1 MASLQHRATFTF
13 TVALLCTA
21 GGAACAQMTTV
32 ALQRTNADALAIM
45 RWFDGNAAALW
56 AIVGTICAGG
66 IALLAVWLSNRHS
79 RRQLAMLLVA
89 DKQQRERDRSMAVRR
104 DVYIPAA
111 EAIARIQNVITELA
125 DFRADHVVL
134 SRQITSDLGSLAK
147 VNVLGTD
154 ATVAAISR
162 LTAACTLCYL
172 QLTTMHENLLQRHR
186 NMKAALTARDNAASQ
201 LRQIADLF
209 HQSFKSDNNDAT
221 VLRRLQTQFEG
232 DDRTAKERQAAVDR
246 LLEAHTNE
254 EREARLRV
262 LEMNQEVLKHVPD
275 ALIAVRR
282 ELELPTNEDALRRM
296 FAEQQTATLR
306 ISRRLLAHTD
316 VLERAPAPVSPASPE
331 ERSGQI
337 LDEGEA
343 MSLRPELPELH

>member
-1 MASLQHRATFTF
+1 
-13 TVALLCTA
+13 
-21 GGAACAQMTTV
+21 
-32 ALQRTNADALAIM
+32 
-45 RWFDGNAAALW
+45 
-56 AIVGTICAGG
+56 
-66 IALLAVWLSNRHS
+66 
-79 RRQLAMLLVA
+79 MLLVA

-172 QLTTMHENLLQRHR
+172 QLTAMHENLLQRHR
-186 NMKAALTARDNAASQ
+186 NMKAALTARDNAVSHR
-201 LRQIADLF
+201 RQIADLF
-209 HQSFKSDNNDAT
+209 HQAFKADNNDAT

-232 DDRTAKERQAAVDR
+232 DDRVAKERQAEVDR

-316 VLERAPAPVSPASPE
+316 VIERAPPPVSPASPE

-343 MSLRPELPELH
+343 MSPRPELPELH